1 MVVAAIVVPAVV
13 LVIVVPAV
21 MLVIV
26 MPTIMPCYMFWWPF
40 PPSSYIVLYRL
51 VSSCIVLYRL
61 VSSCIVVY
69 RRAHRRA
76 RSRFHVVTV

>member
-1 MVVAAIVVPAVV
+1 MAVAAIVVPAVV
-13 LVIVVPAV
+13 LAIVVPAV

-40 PPSSYIVLYRL
+40 PPSSYIVLY
-51 VSSCIVLYRL
+51 SL